1 MSDKFKYTVGLN
13 NVGSYQVAGSPYVTA
28 STIIQGTEQ
37 EIQFP
42 RVTNNLEVRLDHQFN
57 SVEVK
62 GLNVYYQ
69 NTNNVAASDGDN
81 RTITAWISASNNS
94 PSNPSNGIVIA
105 SSITNNHFV
114 FKEKNVLLL

>member
-62 GLNVYYQ
+62 GINVYYQ
-69 NTNNVAASDGDN
+69 NTNNIAASDGDN
-81 RTITAWISASNNS
+81 RTITTWISASNNGS
-94 PSNPSNGIVIA
+94 GGNNGIIIA
-105 SSITNNHFV
+105 GTTTNNQFV
-114 FKEKNVLLL
+114 FKEK